1 MINVRVRK
9 QAGAAI
15 VTIPAE
21 VLEKLHIG
29 IGSKLEFIISDGVM
43 TVRPSEKR
51 RGYPLLDLLQG
62 RVGAAC

>member
-1 MINVRVRK
+1 MNIRVRK
-9 QAGAAI
+9 QAGTAI

-29 IGSKLEFIISDGVM
+29 IGSKLELSVADGVM

-51 RGYPLLDLLQG
+51 KGYPLLDLLQG
-62 RVGAAC
+62 QVGAAC